1 MAQFFMSVCQDSRES
16 LHCIIDRHMKEAE
29 NRKVLKV
36 RGAGSEEVD
45 DVLACEGRLNITING
60 TKVVSLFC
68 TPTMLRELAVGFV
81 MTEGIAEGLC
91 MDRMTLMHG
100 EEETT
105 VEMHAEGE
113 VNLEGGTVTSGCVG
127 GMSFGGREI
136 KSALEDKTQV
146 EASQLR
152 AHMKAFLHREG
163 LYTETGCAH
172 RAALLDGD
180 EVISYAEDI
189 GRHNA
194 VDKVIGGAILEG
206 EKFTGKVLLA
216 SGRLSSEIVSKCA
229 AWGIPIVASRGA
241 PTTRAVE
248 IAGKA
253 GVTLVGFMR
262 GERFNIYS
270 HPGRIV
276 L

>member
-1 MAQFFMSVCQDSRES
+1 
-16 LHCIIDRHMKEAE
+16 MKAAE
-29 NRKVLKV
+29 NRKILKV
-36 RGAGSEEVD
+36 RGGQAHEVED
-45 DVLACEGRLNITING
+45 SLACEGRLNITVNG

-100 EEETT
+100 EEETL

-127 GMSFGGREI
+127 GMSFGGKKVQSAHLDGLKVEV
-136 KSALEDKTQV
+136 SALR
-146 EASQLR
+146 AS
-152 AHMKAFLHREG
+152 MKRFLQKEG

-172 RAALLDGD
+172 RAALLDGE

-206 EKFTGKVLLA
+206 GKFTGKVLLT

-229 AWGIPIVASRGA
+229 GWGIPVVASRGA
-241 PTTRAVE
+241 PTARAVG
-248 IAGKA
+248 IAEEA

-262 GERFNIYS
+262 GERFNIYC
-270 HPGRIV
+270 HPQRIK

>member
-1 MAQFFMSVCQDSRES
+1 
-16 LHCIIDRHMKEAE
+16 MKDARV
-29 NRKVLKV
+29 RKIMKV
-36 RGAGSEEVD
+36 RGADAHEEED
-45 DVLACEGRLNITING
+45 SLANEGRLNITVNG
-60 TKVVSLFC
+60 IKVVSMFC

-81 MTEGIAEGLC
+81 MSEGIAEGVC

-100 EEETT
+100 EEEST

-113 VNLEGGTVTSGCVG
+113 VDLEGGTVTSGCVG
-127 GMSFGGREI
+127 GMSFGGKKVLSAHEDGL
-136 KSALEDKTQV
+136 KVEVSALR
-146 EASQLR
+146 AS
-152 AHMKAFLHREG
+152 MKRFLHKDG

-180 EVISYAEDI
+180 DVISYAEDI

-206 EKFTGKVLLA
+206 EKFTGKVLFA

-229 AWGIPIVASRGA
+229 AWGIPIVASRAA
-241 PTTRAVE
+241 PTERAVK
-248 IAGKA
+248 IAQDA

-262 GERFNIYS
+262 GERFNIYC
-270 HPGRIV
+270 HPQRIK

>member
-1 MAQFFMSVCQDSRES
+1 
-16 LHCIIDRHMKEAE
+16 MKDAGV
-29 NRKVLKV
+29 RKILKV
-36 RGAGSEEVD
+36 RGGHAHEVED
-45 DVLACEGRLNITING
+45 SLATEGRLNITING

-68 TPTMLRELAVGFV
+68 TPTMVRELAVGFV
-81 MTEGIAEGLC
+81 LSEGIAEGVC
-91 MDRMTLMHG
+91 MDRMTVMHSDG
-100 EEETT
+100 EAT

-113 VNLEGGTVTSGCVG
+113 VNTEGGTVTSGCVG
-127 GMSFGGREI
+127 GMSFGGKEVL
-136 KSALEDKTQV
+136 SAHQDGLKV
-146 EASQLR
+146 EASALR
-152 AHMKAFLHREG
+152 SVMKRFLQRDG

-229 AWGIPIVASRGA
+229 SWGIPIVASRAA
-241 PTTRAVE
+241 PTARGVS
-248 IAGKA
+248 IAEEA

-262 GERFNIYS
+262 GERFNIYC
-270 HPGRIV
+270 HPERIK